1 MWSWEKLVGGDDWK
15 FVLLTNG
22 QHELGWNGGIS
33 SSLPHTSEGYERSLK
48 LEDSKEKKKS
58 VHHFLL
64 LFSVLVPQAK
74 LIEISNITNRYIEK
88 EYECVHP
95 TRGDRL

>member
-1 MWSWEKLVGGDDWK
+1 MEEFPPAYLIPQRGMQEVLNWK
-15 FVLLTNG
+15 IV
-22 QHELGWNGGIS
+22 
-33 SSLPHTSEGYERSLK
+33 K
-48 LEDSKEKKKS
+48 KKKKS